1 MMRYSKTAKGLHVLQ
16 HRNVELNARQRRLLV
31 LIGTEDFD
39 LLTPQFKARIAPHDF
54 LQQLC
59 DIGLIEIQELETS
72 NAAFGTESAQ
82 TSAPTN
88 NSVKAS
94 FPHFP
99 ESNIQTSIT
108 RPASSADLEA
118 PITTTL
124 VATTHVP
131 DVPADIT
138 YIALNQ
144 EQIRSLMLDS
154 LKKYCGLLAKQHIQ
168 NIAQAPDI
176 NALKVCQV
184 QWLTLLQESRMPSQE
199 LNQLFKQI
207 SHALSMLRAQA

>member
-1 MMRYSKTAKGLHVLQ
+1 MNSVYKTFRYDALFKTAKGLHVLQ

-39 LLTPQFKARIAPHDF
+39 LLTPQFKARIAPHDL

-59 DIGLIEIQELETS
+59 DIGLIEVQELETS
-72 NAAFGTESAQ
+72 NTAVGTDSAQ
-82 TSAPTN
+82 TSAPAN
-88 NSVKAS
+88 NSVKDS

-108 RPASSADLEA
+108 SPAPSADLEA

-144 EQIRSLMLDS
+144 EQVRSLMLDS
-154 LKKYCGLLAKQHIQ
+154 LKILWLIGQTTHSKYCSGTRYQCLKSLSGAMVDTSPGKPH
-168 NIAQAPDI
+168 AFTRVKPTVQA
-176 NALKVCQV
+176 N
-184 QWLTLLQESRMPSQE
+184 
-199 LNQLFKQI
+199 
-207 SHALSMLRAQA
+207 

>member
-1 MMRYSKTAKGLHVLQ
+1 MFFNIAMSSLMHVKD
-16 HRNVELNARQRRLLV
+16 VFV

-39 LLTPQFKARIAPHDF
+39 LLTPQFKARIAPHDL

-59 DIGLIEIQELETS
+59 DIGLIEVQELETS
-72 NAAFGTESAQ
+72 NAAVGTESAQ
-82 TSAPTN
+82 TSAPAN

-108 RPASSADLEA
+108 SPAPSADLEA

-124 VATTHVP
+124 VTTTHVP

-138 YIALNQ
+138 YSTQ
-144 EQIRSLMLDS
+144 PRTGTQLDAG
-154 LKKYCGLLAKQHIQ
+154 KFKNTVAYWPNNTFKILLRH
-168 NIAQAPDI
+168 
-176 NALKVCQV
+176 
-184 QWLTLLQESRMPSQE
+184 
-199 LNQLFKQI
+199 QI
-207 SHALSMLRAQA
+207 SMP

>member
-39 LLTPQFKARIAPHDF
+39 LLTPQFKARIAPHDL

-72 NAAFGTESAQ
+72 NAAVGTESAP
-82 TSAPTN
+82 AN

-108 RPASSADLEA
+108 RPAPSADLEA

-124 VATTHVP
+124 VATPHVP
-131 DVPADIT
+131 DVPADIP
-138 YIALNQ
+138 YITLNQ
-144 EQIRSLMLDS
+144 EQVRSLMLDS

-168 NIAQAPDI
+168 NIAQAPDV
-176 NALKVCQV
+176 NALRVCQV

>member
-39 LLTPQFKARIAPHDF
+39 LLTPQFKARIAPHDL

-59 DIGLIEIQELETS
+59 DIGLIEVQELETS
-72 NAAFGTESAQ
+72 NAAVGTESAP
-82 TSAPTN
+82 AN

-108 RPASSADLEA
+108 RPAPSADLEA

-124 VATTHVP
+124 VATPHVP
-131 DVPADIT
+131 DVPADIP
-138 YIALNQ
+138 YITLNQ

-176 NALKVCQV
+176 KALKVCQV

>member
-39 LLTPQFKARIAPHDF
+39 LLTPQFKTRIAPHDL

-59 DIGLIEIQELETS
+59 DIGLIEVQELETS

-99 ESNIQTSIT
+99 ESNIQTLIT

-124 VATTHVP
+124 VATTH
-131 DVPADIT
+131 VPADIT

-176 NALKVCQV
+176 DALKVCQV

>member
-39 LLTPQFKARIAPHDF
+39 LLTPQFKARIAPHDL

-72 NAAFGTESAQ
+72 NAAFGIESAQ
-82 TSAPTN
+82 ISAPAN
-88 NSVKAS
+88 NSAKAS
-94 FPHFP
+94 TSHFP
-99 ESNIQTSIT
+99 ESNIHTSIT
-108 RPASSADLEA
+108 SPASSADLEA

-124 VATTHVP
+124 VITTHVP
-131 DVPADIT
+131 DIPYIT
-138 YIALNQ
+138 LNQ
-144 EQIRSLMLDS
+144 EQVRSLMLDS

-207 SHALSMLRAQA
+207 SHTLSMLRAQA

>member
-39 LLTPQFKARIAPHDF
+39 LLTPQFKARIAPHDL

-59 DIGLIEIQELETS
+59 DIGLIEVQELETS
-72 NAAFGTESAQ
+72 NAAVGTESAQ
-82 TSAPTN
+82 TSAPAN

-108 RPASSADLEA
+108 SPAPSADLET
-118 PITTTL
+118 PIT
-124 VATTHVP
+124 TTHVP

-144 EQIRSLMLDS
+144 EHVRSLMLDS